1 LISIEVNK
9 KLEEEFRLGPPRLQT
24 NTKALFAGGLA
35 ALKSKPLE
43 IRQQWI
49 RRIQVAREKEGIA
62 PQATYRS
69 ERQLMSRWLG
79 SASNLGN

>member
-43 IRQQWI
+43 IR
-49 RRIQVAREKEGIA
+49 
-62 PQATYRS
+62 
-69 ERQLMSRWLG
+69 
-79 SASNLGN
+79 